1 MPRDRHLVANRWAEA
16 SGVSTSHVDRHSE
29 GSVGRYCVRFLGG
42 RLELAFPGRDIDT
55 PTRPAMVGPLVVLA
69 LHPRRPVG
77 LDALKAYLHDDP
89 FSVTTAQIQT
99 PISRLRLAGLPIPP
113 RQYMLD
119 IAPADVDVVDFDHR
133 AKAFIERGVQSERT
147 PDTDLDAL
155 IAEGHRLHE
164 LWQEDPS
171 VAVGDQ
177 ARLHPL
183 FERFRRRNRRFGEV
197 LVRLLVRTGDR
208 DRAQDVLAD
217 YIDRYGPDEVLR
229 DLELHVRGMPRHGD
243 RDATPAH
250 GLPLLVG
257 PVPQGSAVAELWD
270 RVAASSHLRFA
281 QVAVSAQNLDRIYAV
296 DHLEVD
302 HEIRIRGVPVA
313 AAGGAGANTAVGL
326 ARMGRDV
333 AVAGIVADDRDG
345 VFLRESLVQEG
356 VDIGNLLVVP
366 PSPDART
373 GYCLAFGDPQGK
385 RQELVDPGVND
396 RYAAALRD
404 DRLRYDHLLDTI
416 RSARIVNLSS
426 FIGEGERH
434 LQEELLLELPPETV
448 VAFDP
453 GTFYCRLHL
462 DRLTP
467 FILRCDVLY
476 LLEMRL
482 RQLVENSSANPGW
495 DNGYSFRATLD
506 ALFRWRSL
514 RVRRP
519 LMVVV
524 KRDRQRGGAGEPAE
538 PYELITI
545 AVGGSSVEDMV
556 SAGAARFPAAAEIT
570 GEGQAIAAGVHLG
583 LLGRAPLDECADLA
597 FVFANAA
604 NSQLG
609 ARTGLP
615 RRSDVAAAWET
626 WLPGQVLP
634 AWVPN
639 L

>member
-1 MPRDRHLVANRWAEA
+1 M
-16 SGVSTSHVDRHSE
+16 
-29 GSVGRYCVRFLGG
+29 GRYCVRFLGG
-42 RLELAFPGRDIDT
+42 RLELAFPDRDIDT

-69 LHPRRPVG
+69 LHPRRAVG

-119 IAPADVDVVDFDHR
+119 IAPADVDLVDFDHR
-133 AKAFIERGVQSERT
+133 AKAFIERGVQSERA
-147 PDTDLDAL
+147 PGTDLDAL

-217 YIDRYGPDEVLR
+217 YIDRYGVDEVLR
-229 DLELHVRGMPRHGD
+229 DLEVDVRGMPRHGD
-243 RDATPAH
+243 RDATPAL
-250 GLPLLVG
+250 GLPLLLG
-257 PVPQGSAVAELWD
+257 PAPQGSAVAELWD
-270 RVAASSHLRFA
+270 RVAASRHLAFA
-281 QVAVSAQNLDRIYAV
+281 QVAVSAQNLDRIYVV
-296 DHLEVD
+296 DHVEVD
-302 HEIRIRGVPVA
+302 HESRVHGAPA
-313 AAGGAGANTAVGL
+313 EAAGGAGTNTAVGV
-326 ARMGRDV
+326 ARMGHDV

-345 VFLRESLVQEG
+345 AFLRESLVRER

-366 PSPDART
+366 PSADART

-385 RQELVDPGVND
+385 RQEFVDPGVND
-396 RYAAALRD
+396 RYAAALRED
-404 DRLRYDHLLDTI
+404 TVRYGRLVDTV
-416 RSARIVNLSS
+416 RNARLVNLSS
-426 FIGEGERH
+426 FIGEAERH
-434 LQEELLLELPPETV
+434 LQEELLVGLPPETV

-453 GTFYCRLHL
+453 GTFYCQLHL

-467 FILRCDVLY
+467 FIVRCDVLY
-476 LLEMRL
+476 LWEGRL
-482 RQLVENSSANPGW
+482 RQLVESSSANPGW
-495 DNGYSFRATLD
+495 ANGYSFRATLD

-514 RVRRP
+514 RVHRP

-524 KRDRQRGGAGEPAE
+524 KRDRQLGALGGMGEAAE
-538 PYELITI
+538 PHETITI

-556 SAGAARFPAAAEIT
+556 SAGAARVPAAVEIT
-570 GEGQAIAAGVHLG
+570 GEGQAIAAGVHVG
-583 LLGRAPLDECADLA
+583 LLGGAPLDECADLA

-604 NSQLG
+604 NARFG

-615 RRSDVAAAWET
+615 RRSDVAQAWEN
-626 WLPGQVLP
+626 WLPGQEVP
-634 AWVPN
+634 AWVRN